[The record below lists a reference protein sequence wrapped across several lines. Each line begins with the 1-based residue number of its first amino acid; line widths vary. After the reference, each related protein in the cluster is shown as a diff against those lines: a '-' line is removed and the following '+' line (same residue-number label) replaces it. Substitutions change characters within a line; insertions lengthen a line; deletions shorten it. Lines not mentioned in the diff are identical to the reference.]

1 MARYS
6 FKAIDQYGKSVSGV
20 LAAPTVGA
28 AHLMVVARGLQPVS
42 VEEKTSVLQYE
53 VTKKKVPREEVMHFS
68 RQLGVFVKAGI
79 PILDSLEII
88 EGETTNKL
96 FKKVL
101 ADMVESLAAGDT
113 FALAAEAHPEAF
125 PPYYVGMLSSA
136 ELSGNLDTVLSQLS
150 DYMERDADARSKVT
164 AAMIYPS
171 IVLGM
176 SLVTV
181 VVLGV
186 FVMPRFKTFFQSLH
200 ASLPLPTRMLISATN
215 FVEANWYIIFAVI
228 FAIVLV
234 IAITFHSKQGRAHI
248 DSFVLQIPVI
258 GDLIQHV
265 MVERICRVM
274 ASMLQAG
281 VALPEAMTVTSES
294 VSNAVYKRGLDTIR
308 DEMLE
313 GRGLAEPVASSQLF
327 PSAAR
332 QMMRV
337 GEETGTLDEQLTVAA
352 QYYARELDGRIKKFT
367 SLFEPAIIIFMGVV
381 VGFVAIALISAMYG
395 IYRQVKIT

>member
-20 LAAPTVGA
+20 LAAPSVGA

-79 PILDSLEII
+79 PIIDSLEII
-88 EGETTNKL
+88 EGESTNKL

-101 ADMVESLAAGDT
+101 ADMIESLAAGDT

-136 ELSGNLDTVLSQLS
+136 ELSGNLDVVLSQLS

-228 FAIVLV
+228 FAIVLA
-234 IAITFHSKQGRAHI
+234 IAVTFRSKKGRARI

-258 GDLIQHV
+258 GDLIEHV
-265 MVERICRVM
+265 LVERICRVL

-352 QYYARELDGRIKKFT
+352 QYYARELDARIKKFT
-367 SLFEPAIIIFMGVV
+367 SLFEPAIIIVMGVI
-381 VGFVAIALISAMYG
+381 VGFVAVALISAMYG

>member
-1 MARYS
+1 VARYS

-20 LAAPTVGA
+20 LAAPSVGA

-79 PILDSLEII
+79 PIIDSLEII
-88 EGETTNKL
+88 EGESTNKL

-101 ADMVESLAAGDT
+101 ADMIESLAAGDT

-136 ELSGNLDTVLSQLS
+136 ELSGNLDVVLSQLS

-234 IAITFHSKQGRAHI
+234 IAITFRSKTGRAHI

-313 GRGLAEPVASSQLF
+313 GRGLAEPVATSQLF

>member
-6 FKAIDQYGKSVSGV
+6 YKAIDQYGKSVSGV

-234 IAITFHSKQGRAHI
+234 IAITFRSKQGRAHI

-367 SLFEPAIIIFMGVV
+367 SLFEPAIIIFMGVI

>member
-1 MARYS
+1 VARYS

-234 IAITFHSKQGRAHI
+234 IAITFRSKQGRAHI

-313 GRGLAEPVASSQLF
+313 GRGLAEPVATSQLF

-367 SLFEPAIIIFMGVV
+367 SLFEPAIIIFMGVI

>member
-1 MARYS
+1 VARYS

-200 ASLPLPTRMLISATN
+200 ASLPLPTKMLISATN

-234 IAITFHSKQGRAHI
+234 IAITFRSKQGRAHI

-367 SLFEPAIIIFMGVV
+367 SLFEPAIIIFMGVI

>member
-79 PILDSLEII
+79 PIIDSLEII
-88 EGETTNKL
+88 EGESTNKL

-101 ADMVESLAAGDT
+101 ADMIESLAAGDT

-136 ELSGNLDTVLSQLS
+136 ELSGNLDVVLSQLS

-215 FVEANWYIIFAVI
+215 FVEANWYIIFGVI
-228 FAIVLV
+228 FAIVLA
-234 IAITFHSKQGRAHI
+234 IAVTFRSKKGRARI

-258 GDLIQHV
+258 GDLIEHV
-265 MVERICRVM
+265 LVERICRVL

-352 QYYARELDGRIKKFT
+352 QYYARELDARIKKFT
-367 SLFEPAIIIFMGVV
+367 SLFEPAIIIVMGVI
-381 VGFVAIALISAMYG
+381 VGFVAVALISAMYG

>member
-20 LAAPTVGA
+20 LAAPTVSA

-200 ASLPLPTRMLISATN
+200 ASLPLPTKMLISATN

-234 IAITFHSKQGRAHI
+234 IAITFRSKQGRAHI

-367 SLFEPAIIIFMGVV
+367 SLFEPAIIIFMGVI

>member
-1 MARYS
+1 VARYS

>member
-234 IAITFHSKQGRAHI
+234 IAITFRSKQGRAHI

-313 GRGLAEPVASSQLF
+313 GRGLAEPVATSQLF

>member
-234 IAITFHSKQGRAHI
+234 IAITFRSKQGRAHI

-258 GDLIQHV
+258 GDLIRHV

-367 SLFEPAIIIFMGVV
+367 SLFEPAIIIFMGVI

>member
-1 MARYS
+1 VARYS

-234 IAITFHSKQGRAHI
+234 IAITFRSKQGRAHI

-367 SLFEPAIIIFMGVV
+367 SLFEPAIIIFMGVI

>member
-20 LAAPTVGA
+20 LAAPTVSA

-234 IAITFHSKQGRAHI
+234 IAITFRSKQGRAHI

-367 SLFEPAIIIFMGVV
+367 SLFEPAIIIFMGVI

>member
-1 MARYS
+1 VARYS

-20 LAAPTVGA
+20 LAAPTVSA

-200 ASLPLPTRMLISATN
+200 ASLPLPTKMLISATN

-234 IAITFHSKQGRAHI
+234 IAITFRSKQGRAHI

-367 SLFEPAIIIFMGVV
+367 SLFEPAIIIFMGVI

>member
-6 FKAIDQYGKSVSGV
+6 YKAIDQYGKSVSGV

-181 VVLGV
+181 IVLGV

-215 FVEANWYIIFAVI
+215 FVEANWYIIFGVI
-228 FAIVLV
+228 FAIVLG
-234 IAITFHSKQGRAHI
+234 IAITFRSKQGRARI
-248 DSFVLQIPVI
+248 DSLVLQIPI
-258 GDLIQHV
+258 LGDLVQHV

-281 VALPEAMTVTSES
+281 VALPEAMTVSSES

-352 QYYARELDGRIKKFT
+352 QYYARELDAKIKKFT
-367 SLFEPAIIIFMGVV
+367 SLFEPAIIIFMGVI

>member
-20 LAAPTVGA
+20 LAAPSVGA

-79 PILDSLEII
+79 PIIDSLEII
-88 EGETTNKL
+88 EGESTNKL

-101 ADMVESLAAGDT
+101 ADMIESLAAGDT

-136 ELSGNLDTVLSQLS
+136 ELSGNLDVVLSQLS

-234 IAITFHSKQGRAHI
+234 IAITFRSKQGRAHI

-313 GRGLAEPVASSQLF
+313 GRGLAEPVATSQLF

-352 QYYARELDGRIKKFT
+352 QYYARELDARIKKFT
-367 SLFEPAIIIFMGVV
+367 SLFEPAIIIVMGVI
-381 VGFVAIALISAMYG
+381 VGFVAVALISAMYG

>member
-1 MARYS
+1 VARYS

-20 LAAPTVGA
+20 LAAPTVSA

-53 VTKKKVPREEVMHFS
+53 VTKKKVHREEVMHFS

-234 IAITFHSKQGRAHI
+234 IAITFRSKQGRAHI

-367 SLFEPAIIIFMGVV
+367 SLFEPAIIIFMGVI

>member
-367 SLFEPAIIIFMGVV
+367 SLFEPAIIIFMGVI

>member
-79 PILDSLEII
+79 PILDPLEII

-234 IAITFHSKQGRAHI
+234 IAITFRSKTGRAHI

>member
-79 PILDSLEII
+79 PIIDSLEII

-136 ELSGNLDTVLSQLS
+136 ELSGNLDVVLSQLS

-200 ASLPLPTRMLISATN
+200 ASLPLPTRMLIAATN
-215 FVEANWYIIFAVI
+215 FVEANWYIIFAVV

-234 IAITFHSKQGRAHI
+234 IAITFRSKQGRAHI
-248 DSFVLQIPVI
+248 DSFVLQIPII

-265 MVERICRVM
+265 LVERICRVM
-274 ASMLQAG
+274 SSMLQAG

-352 QYYARELDGRIKKFT
+352 QYYARELDARIKKFT
-367 SLFEPAIIIFMGVV
+367 SLFEPAIIIFMGVI
-381 VGFVAIALISAMYG
+381 VGFVAVALISAMYG

>member
-200 ASLPLPTRMLISATN
+200 ASLPLPTKMLISATN

-234 IAITFHSKQGRAHI
+234 IAITFRSKQGRAHI

-367 SLFEPAIIIFMGVV
+367 SLFEPAIIIFMGVI

>member
-234 IAITFHSKQGRAHI
+234 IAITFRSKQGRAHI

-367 SLFEPAIIIFMGVV
+367 SLFEPAIIIFMGVI

>member
-1 MARYS
+1 VARYS

-20 LAAPTVGA
+20 LAAPTVSA

-367 SLFEPAIIIFMGVV
+367 SLFEPAIIIFMGVI

>member
-1 MARYS
+1 VARYS

-20 LAAPTVGA
+20 LAAPTVSA

-79 PILDSLEII
+79 PILDPLEII

-234 IAITFHSKQGRAHI
+234 IAITFRSKQGRAHI